1 MYVPD
6 LEETGGNSLLN
17 SSSIIK
23 FHNYCYCYALQI
35 CEETLTHELYMAIQN
50 FAKSLWR
57 IRMEETKFYQLMC
70 HVKSI
75 LNKWNY

>member
-1 MYVPD
+1 
-6 LEETGGNSLLN
+6 
-17 SSSIIK
+17 
-23 FHNYCYCYALQI
+23 
-35 CEETLTHELYMAIQN
+35 MAIHN

-57 IRMEETKFYQLMC
+57 IRMEEAKFYQLMC